1 VGMDESEIVK
11 LEHDLHMLRL
21 VQDVMIANDEPI
33 MEIEKRIADMEQR
46 LASDS

>member
-1 VGMDESEIVK
+1 MNESEIAK

-21 VQDVMIANDEPI
+21 VQDEMIANDEPI
-33 MEIEKRIADMEQR
+33 MAIEKRIADMEQT